1 MRAIIAASL
10 LVAGLAGCRGQE
22 SDKPPVHLNPNMDS
36 QPRYDP
42 QAESKFYEDRRTMR
56 QPVEGSVA
64 RGNFDE
70 NDAHATG
77 KDGDQY
83 VAKMPMA
90 ITEATLKLGQT
101 KYNIYCTPCHA
112 EIGNGEGMVKKRG
125 FDGVRNLLD
134 PYTRALP
141 DGQIY
146 EAMAKGVRT
155 MPAYNAQ
162 LTTDERW
169 AVVAYVRALQLS
181 QNATAQDVPA
191 DKRGSL
197 TVEAA
202 K

>member
-56 QPVEGSVA
+56 QPVEGTVA
-64 RGNFDE
+64 RGNFAE
-70 NDAHATG
+70 NDVIATG
-77 KDGDQY
+77 LENGQP
-83 VAKMPMA
+83 VAKMPIA
-90 ITEATLKLGQT
+90 ITDATLKLGQT
-101 KYNIYCTPCHA
+101 KYGIYCTPCHA
-112 EIGNGEGMVKKRG
+112 DIGNGKGMVARRG
-125 FDGVRNLLD
+125 FENVKSLIDDYARG
-134 PYTRALP
+134 LP

-146 EAMAKGVRT
+146 SAMANGVRT

-162 LTTDERW
+162 LTPDERW